1 MNRQPHSPAREIV
14 VAEAI
19 REVVSELR
27 MIDVADYI
35 AFLRLEHFG
44 NLSDIVEAASELYLQ
59 PGTLSFGHGGEACV
73 GWSGEPRISLD
84 LQLRPRGATVY
95 FTLSMSALKAGVDVT
110 YVAFDEPSTDPAQN
124 TRFLA
129 AALTEARIRRSEPL
143 ER

>member
-35 AFLRLEHFG
+35 AYLRLEHFG
-44 NLSDIVEAASELYLQ
+44 NLSDLVDAASELYLM
-59 PGTLSFGHGGEACV
+59 PGTLRFGHGGEASVC
-73 GWSGEPRISLD
+73 WSGEPRISLD
-84 LQLRPRGATVY
+84 LQLRPKGATVY
-95 FTLSMSALKAGVDVT
+95 FTLSLSALKAGVDVT
-110 YVAFDEPSTDPAQN
+110 YVAFDEPSDDPAHN

-129 AALTEARIRRSEPL
+129 TALAEARLRKPEPL
-143 ER
+143 DL